1 MDFVFVSARMEFLS
15 RAKVREGGHSGRA
28 YFPLWKEGVLAQLP
42 PLPEPGAAPTL
53 LSAPAAAGGGEQRA
67 ELQPGRR
74 KGRGREAPRAG
85 MLRSAPG
92 GSGSRSTRLSP
103 SGSVAPLP
111 RGCGSSPGESPLA
124 LRAAGT
130 VAAGTPGSVSGTAP
144 GDGPA
149 LRRQRER
156 AGASA
161 CLTPGSGSALGCSW
175 G

>member
-1 MDFVFVSARMEFLS
+1 MDFVFVSAGMEFLS
-15 RAKVREGGHSGRA
+15 RAKVREGGHCGRA
-28 YFPLWKEGVLAQLP
+28 NFPLWEEGVLAQLP

-53 LSAPAAAGGGEQRA
+53 LSSPAAAGGGEQGA
-67 ELQPGRR
+67 EFQPGRR

-85 MLRSAPG
+85 MLRSA
-92 GSGSRSTRLSP
+92 RLSP
-103 SGSVAPLP
+103 SGSVAPLS

-130 VAAGTPGSVSGTAP
+130 AAAGTPGSVSGTAP

-161 CLTPGSGSALGCSW
+161 CPTPGSGSTLGCSW